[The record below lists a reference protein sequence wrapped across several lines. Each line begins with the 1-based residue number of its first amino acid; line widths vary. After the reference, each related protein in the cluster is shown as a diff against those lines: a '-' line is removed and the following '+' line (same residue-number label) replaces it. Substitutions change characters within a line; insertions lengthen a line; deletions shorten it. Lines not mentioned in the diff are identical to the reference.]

1 MRKKYHFIL
10 LSFFRL
16 AFIFLCNL
24 NFAQQ
29 KNNISQVWVSD
40 NNNGTYHNPII
51 HADYSDPDAIRV
63 GEDFYMISSS
73 FTQVPGL
80 PILHSKD
87 LVNWKL
93 IGHALRKL
101 IPENHF
107 STVQHGGGVWAP
119 SIRFHNNE
127 FYIYYPDPDF
137 GIYLIKAKNII
148 GPWSDPILVQEG
160 KGLIDFCPLWDDD
173 GKVYLVHAYAG
184 SRAGFK
190 SIIVIKEL
198 NKEGTKIIS
207 DAVMIYDGHKSD
219 ATIEGPKFYKRNNW
233 YYVFAPAGGV
243 ATGWQLIL
251 RSKNVYGPYE
261 RKIVLDQGATSVN
274 GPHQGAWV
282 QTQKGEDWFLH
293 FQDKDAYGR
302 VVHLQPMKWINDWPV
317 IGSDMDKDGKGE
329 PVLVYK
335 KPAVDKIYPT
345 ETVAESDEFNTTKLG
360 LQWQWQANPK
370 EGWAFA
376 TGDGFLRMFTV
387 HQTDSLKNSFYLP
400 NIFAQKFPAPTFTVT
415 TKFSLQLKQV
425 GDKFGL
431 IVVGLDVASISVI
444 KREDANYISYAS
456 SENADKGNAEITA
469 DIEKMNDSQNIHL
482 RVKVLDNALCQFSYS
497 FDGLVF
503 KTIEKKFVAKQGK
516 WVGARVGL
524 FATSNKK
531 TNDNG
536 YADIDWFRIEKP

>member
-1 MRKKYHFIL
+1 MRKKYYYIL
-10 LSFFRL
+10 YAINLIV
-16 AFIFLCNL
+16 FIFLCHQS
-24 NFAQQ
+24 FAQQ
-29 KNNISQVWVSD
+29 KNSISKVWVSD
-40 NNNGTYHNPII
+40 NNNGTYNNPII

-63 GEDFYMISSS
+63 GEDYYMISSS

-80 PILHSKD
+80 PILHSTD

-93 IGHALRKL
+93 IGHALKKL
-101 IPENHF
+101 TPENHF
-107 STVQHGGGVWAP
+107 STVHHGGGVWAP

-137 GIYLIKAKNII
+137 GIYLIKAKNIS
-148 GPWSDPILVQEG
+148 GPWSEPILVQEG
-160 KGLIDFCPLWDDD
+160 KGLIDPCPLWDDD

-198 NKEGTKIIS
+198 NTEGTQIIS
-207 DAVMIYDGHKSD
+207 DAVMIYDGHKND

-233 YYVFAPAGGV
+233 YYVLAPAGGV
-243 ATGWQLIL
+243 ATGWQVVL
-251 RSKNVYGPYE
+251 RSKSVFGPYE
-261 RKIVLDQGATSVN
+261 RKIVLDQGTTSVN

-293 FQDKDAYGR
+293 FQDIDAYGR

-317 IGSDMDKDGKGE
+317 IGNDKDKDGKGE
-329 PVLVYK
+329 PVLMYK
-335 KPAVDKIYPT
+335 KPSVDKIYQI
-345 ETVAESDEFNTTKLG
+345 ETVAESDEFNSTKLG

-370 EGWAFA
+370 EGWAFPTA
-376 TGDGFLRMFTV
+376 DGFLRMFAV
-387 HQTDSLKNSFYLP
+387 FQPDSLKNSFYLP
-400 NIFAQKFPAPTFTVT
+400 NIFAQKFPAPAFTVT

-431 IVVGLDVASISVI
+431 IVVGLDVANISVI
-444 KREDANYISYAS
+444 KREDANYISFAS
-456 SENADKGNAEITA
+456 CENAEKGNAEIIT
-469 DIEKMNDSQNIHL
+469 DIEKLRDDKNIYL
-482 RVKVLDNALCQFSYS
+482 KVKVLDKGLCEFSYS
-497 FDGLVF
+497 NDGNIF
-503 KTIEKKFVAKQGK
+503 KTIEKKFTAKQGK

-524 FATSNKK
+524 FASSNKK

-536 YADIDWFRIEKP
+536 YADVDWFRIEK